1 MKLFTGEE
9 RRILLYLSGLA
20 FIGLLVGEG
29 RNYLKNASRSDD
41 AERER
46 ILGAFQDASQRY
58 LAGSDSSSI
67 VLWAAGLVSPV
78 NMNYADELGLQ
89 ALSGI
94 GPVLAKRIVEYREEN
109 GHFKTIQELEKVQ
122 GIGPSLLL
130 RWEGLVTVMTDTM
143 KEKGLS
149 IE

>member
-29 RNYLKNASRSDD
+29 RNYFGYALKPDNT
-41 AERER
+41 ERER
-46 ILGAFQDASQRY
+46 TLEAFEDASQRY
-58 LAGSDSSSI
+58 LAGTDSSSI

-78 NMNYADELGLQ
+78 NINYADELRLQ

-94 GPVLAKRIVEYREEN
+94 GPVLAKRIVEYREEY
-109 GHFKTIQELEKVQ
+109 GYFETIQELEKVQ
-122 GIGPSLLL
+122 GIGPSLLS
-130 RWEGLVTVMTDTM
+130 RWEGLVTLMTDTM

>member
-20 FIGLLVGEG
+20 FVGLLVGEG
-29 RNYLKNASRSDD
+29 RNYFKNALKTENT
-41 AERER
+41 ERER
-46 ILGAFQDASQRY
+46 TLEAFQDASQRY
-58 LAGSDSSSI
+58 LTDADSSSI
-67 VLWAAGLVSPV
+67 VLWAAGLTSLV
-78 NMNYADELGLQ
+78 NMNYADETGLQ

-109 GHFKTIQELEKVQ
+109 GYFKNIQELEKVQ
-122 GIGPSLLL
+122 GIGPNLLL